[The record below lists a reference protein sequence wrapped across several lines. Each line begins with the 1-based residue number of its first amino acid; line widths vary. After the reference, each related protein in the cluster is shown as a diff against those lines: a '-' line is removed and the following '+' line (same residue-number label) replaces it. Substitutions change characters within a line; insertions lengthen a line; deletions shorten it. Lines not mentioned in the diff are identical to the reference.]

1 MFKEFKRTSHVLGDR
16 CPSSAVQPWSN
27 KLNTATSAEVDD
39 EHVCMYRTIAKKAR
53 LDQFQ
58 AFKWNTSELAT
69 VHWQQSLG
77 NKVTAVAFG
86 L

>member
-1 MFKEFKRTSHVLGDR
+1 
-16 CPSSAVQPWSN
+16 
-27 KLNTATSAEVDD
+27 
-39 EHVCMYRTIAKKAR
+39 MYRTIAKKAR